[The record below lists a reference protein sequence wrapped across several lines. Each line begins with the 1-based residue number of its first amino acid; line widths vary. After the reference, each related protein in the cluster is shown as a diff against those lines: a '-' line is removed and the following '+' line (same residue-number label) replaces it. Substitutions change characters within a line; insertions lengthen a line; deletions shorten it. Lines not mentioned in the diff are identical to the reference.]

1 MDGYDFKDLK
11 VLVCDDSLQIRALV
25 KNCLGAFGITN
36 VADASSAE
44 AAFQQLLDTK
54 PDVVITDWSM
64 GKSSG
69 LEFVRKIRTDL
80 DSPNPYV
87 PIIMLTAHTEM
98 KRVQTA
104 RDAGVSSFLAKPM
117 SAQSLY
123 KRLVSLIEDKRPF
136 VRCVDFF
143 GPDRRFKSDPGFTGE
158 DRRAA

>member
-54 PDVVITDWSM
+54 PDLVITDWSM
-64 GKSSG
+64 GKNSG
-69 LEFVRKIRTDL
+69 LDFVRKIRTDL